1 MSISYTALSD
11 TGRKRSANEDSY
23 QVDGELNLFV
33 VADGMGGHAA
43 GEVASK
49 IAVES
54 IHDFIKTTGNDRDI
68 TWPYE
73 FDETLSMAGNRL
85 KSAIQT
91 AHARVLEVTSQKK
104 EFQGMATTV
113 VSILV
118 ENGKAQVAHV
128 GDSRAYLIRE
138 GKLIQLTSDH
148 SWVNEQLRTGAISSQ
163 QARNHPYRNIV
174 TRALGGP
181 NPVDVDVMEEEMKDG
196 DIILLCSDGLN
207 TMISDEQILEIV
219 NRNKDDLDQG
229 CKELINTANENGG
242 EDNVTAI
249 LVKFS
254 SQETL
259 P

>member
-1 MSISYTALSD
+1 MKIIHKAISD
-11 TGRKRSANEDSY
+11 VGRKRSANEDSY
-23 QVDGELNLFV
+23 FADPELKLFV

-49 IAVES
+49 IAVDS
-54 IHDFIKTTGNDRDI
+54 IQEFIRFTNDDKDI

-73 FDETLSMAGNRL
+73 YDETLSLAGNRL
-85 KSAIQT
+85 KTAIQS
-91 AHARVLEVTSQKK
+91 AHAKVLEATSQKK

-118 ENGKAQVAHV
+118 TDLKAEVAHV
-128 GDSRAYLIRE
+128 GDSRAYLVRE

-148 SWVNEQLRTGAISSQ
+148 SWVNEQLRTGAITSA

-181 NPVDVDVMEEEMKDG
+181 NPVDVDVTEEPMQNG
-196 DIILLCSDGLN
+196 DIVLLCSDGLN
-207 TMISDEQILEIV
+207 TMIGDDEILEIIH
-219 NRNKDDLDQG
+219 RNKEDLDVACQ
-229 CKELINTANENGG
+229 ELISTANQNGG

-249 LVKFS
+249 LVKY
-254 SQETL
+254 QVEQ
-259 P
+259 